1 MRRWNDAEKKRV
13 GMVCLVAGALI
24 MLCLVIV
31 SRPVSVSPDQYTS
44 VHQAAT
50 PAPLMGLSPDS
61 LLNVGDAEALDQ
73 LPGIGTVLA
82 GRIIEVREQIGGF
95 ELPEDLMYVKGIG
108 EKKLADIME
117 ALDEPLATLS
127 DLR

>member
-1 MRRWNDAEKKRV
+1 MRRLSDVEQRRA
-13 GMVCLVAGALI
+13 GIACLVTGALI

-31 SRPVSVSPDQYTS
+31 SRPEPVSPDQYTS
-44 VHQAAT
+44 VHQAST

-73 LPGIGTVLA
+73 LPGIGEVLA
-82 GRIIEVREQIGGF
+82 ERIIEVRNQIGGF